1 MRVKY
6 FYYFVFVFLPG
17 FVGVTSHRKAHLYV
31 KDLSKAG
38 HYWRQLDDST
48 TCLSIDFVD
57 NLLLVAVRNCV
68 VTSSLLDFVFV
79 STKRIIGQE
88 FERYCRVRISFVK
101 IVSK

>member
-1 MRVKY
+1 MKVKD
-6 FYYFVFVFLPG
+6 FLYFVVFLG
-17 FVGVTSHRKAHLYV
+17 FVGVTSHREAHYSV

-38 HYWRQLDDST
+38 HNWRQLDNLT

-68 VTSSLLDFVFV
+68 VTSSLLAFVFV
-79 STKRIIGQE
+79 LKKRIIGQE
-88 FERYCRVRISFVK
+88 FERYCRLRILFVK